1 MVKTYWWIWF
11 ITYYFYDI
19 WLKMCVLNKYFW
31 STCCSLAILLLTSKL
46 YFTIQHMPAKNLC
59 FCSKPP
65 FSVFSMQ
72 HAACSERML
81 QRMFASAW
89 GNLSLTCW
97 VEEEKFIKTVHVS
110 SCHEWCALHLA
121 SYIAS
126 YIFNL
131 TPQTLHCGGQTIIIV
146 TFTADCKISE
156 KMP

>member
-11 ITYYFYDI
+11 ITNYFSDI

-31 STCCSLAILLLTSKL
+31 STCCSLLMLFTSKL

-81 QRMFASAW
+81 QKNVCFCMMKFVPELRKK
-89 GNLSLTCW
+89 SLL
-97 VEEEKFIKTVHVS
+97 KLFIFHPVMSDVLFI
-110 SCHEWCALHLA
+110 LHLTLHL
-121 SYIAS
+121 IS

-131 TPQTLHCGGQTIIIV
+131 TPQTLHCGVQTIIIL
-146 TFTADCKISE
+146 TFTADCKIPE